1 MSITELKI
9 DLQEQ
14 ADSDAIMRHAFEGE
28 PLDPEVAR
36 RVEERA
42 RRVTEEIYRIHGI
55 IPEETLN
62 QILRDVR
69 DI

>member
-1 MSITELKI
+1 MSTAEL

-14 ADSDAIMRHAFEGE
+14 ADSDAVMRHAFEGA

-36 RVEERA
+36 RVRERA
-42 RRVTEEIYRIHGI
+42 RRVTEEIYRLHGE

-62 QILRDVR
+62 QALREVR
-69 DI
+69 DDI